1 MNSDATKKDAVKS
14 GVIPVMEFNP
24 ALLLLS
30 ELNQSYSHLA
40 SFHYDS
46 YGGDLI
52 AVKLKQVTTLLL
64 LAGKYPK

>member
-1 MNSDATKKDAVKS
+1 MKS

-52 AVKLKQVTTLLL
+52 AVKLKQVRTVLLVVDEYL
-64 LAGKYPK
+64 